1 MYMLEVKTIVKGP
14 LAHVWECW
22 TNPEHIQNWN
32 HAADDWHCPKAIN
45 DCIIGGRFV
54 FTMAP
59 VDNSFSFDFS
69 GTYTQVIPNLTI
81 SYTMDDDRKAV
92 VSFEELPSGI
102 EIIERFDPENVHSE
116 DLQLAGWQMILD
128 NFKKYAESIA

>member
-69 GTYTQVIPNLTI
+69 GTYTQVIPNQTI

-116 DLQLAGWQMILD
+116 DLQLAGWQMILY

>member
-1 MYMLEVKTIVKGP
+1 
-14 LAHVWECW
+14 
-22 TNPEHIQNWN
+22 
-32 HAADDWHCPKAIN
+32 
-45 DCIIGGRFV
+45 
-54 FTMAP
+54 MAP

-69 GTYTQVIPNLTI
+69 GTYTQVIPNQTI